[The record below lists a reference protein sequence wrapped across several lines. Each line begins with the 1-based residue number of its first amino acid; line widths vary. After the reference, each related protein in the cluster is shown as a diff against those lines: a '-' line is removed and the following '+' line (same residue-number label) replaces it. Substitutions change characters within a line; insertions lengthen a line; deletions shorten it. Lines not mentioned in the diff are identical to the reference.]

1 MSRVMNMFATP
12 VPEIKNRDG
21 YPAYQK
27 PLEEQYLQTLLT
39 NTLGNTYYADQRNT
53 GSQFYKELEIY
64 RRKYNRETKAFVID
78 LAPYRSG
85 MVPSSDKLTHYIYG
99 WSDQVL
105 QYISFATNGYG
116 SMVEAV
122 GNGKSFESC

>member
-1 MSRVMNMFATP
+1 MKEKVDNIIIIT
-12 VPEIKNRDG
+12 D
-21 YPAYQK
+21 
-27 PLEEQYLQTLLT
+27 EQQ
-39 NTLGNTYYADQRNT
+39 NT
-53 GSQFYKELEIY
+53 GSPFYNELVNY
-64 RRKYNRETKAFVID
+64 RKKINADTKTFVID

-85 MVPSSDKLTHYIYG
+85 MIPQSDPLSHYIYG

-122 GNGKSFESC
+122 KKEV